1 MKNFLCIALTAVACL
16 MLLACK
22 TTGSKTSSSQREYGE
37 KTETSAVE
45 QTVPA
50 EEPKSAANDTVIFRN
65 ESTVV
70 IKERS
75 DYRTYIN
82 GKYAGLTYR
91 ESETYLKRNATANA
105 EKFSGKTFVV
115 QDTRRNLVSQVK
127 KADEVL
133 PVAFTKHSDGTEKF
147 TEDSGFPLLRE
158 MFDTLDKD
166 YSGMSTGTYWD
177 DTALVSIF
185 PLKERGAVVLP
196 VIIRFSYAGHAD
208 YLGEDVLKIQAKYA
222 LRNAVNPL
230 FKNIFGTRDM
240 EIFLSIKN
248 HNVMFVREKTAEQFT
263 YNDGTTVKNEGTLL
277 HFFNY
282 VDTSRKITIG
292 GDNKIKAIETQL
304 NGNESSVPK
313 IEFKKSS
320 TYTVENTELGLQLRL
335 KNLRFVADKD
345 TLLAGEESKLDEIAT
360 VLKNF
365 SGKKFFVE
373 GHTASTGQP
382 ANEKALSELRAFAIV
397 AELTKRGIPEKQF
410 LYSGA
415 GASKPLVSN
424 DTPQGMAENRRVE
437 ITILD

>member
-22 TTGSKTSSSQREYGE
+22 TTGSKISSSQREYGE

-196 VIIRFSYAGHAD
+196 VIIRFSYVGHAD

-277 HFFNY
+277 HFL
-282 VDTSRKITIG
+282 ITLI
-292 GDNKIKAIETQL
+292 
-304 NGNESSVPK
+304 
-313 IEFKKSS
+313 
-320 TYTVENTELGLQLRL
+320 LQ
-335 KNLRFVADKD
+335 
-345 TLLAGEESKLDEIAT
+345 
-360 VLKNF
+360 
-365 SGKKFFVE
+365 
-373 GHTASTGQP
+373 
-382 ANEKALSELRAFAIV
+382 EK
-397 AELTKRGIPEKQF
+397 
-410 LYSGA
+410 
-415 GASKPLVSN
+415 
-424 DTPQGMAENRRVE
+424 
-437 ITILD
+437 